1 MLIIKSYW
9 QNYNRKMQC
18 TGSVNQR
25 LTLAVFLLF
34 NDPVN
39 TRRLNSVSHGFDWP
53 FCTTIRVVRP

>member
-1 MLIIKSYW
+1 
-9 QNYNRKMQC
+9 MQC
-18 TGSVNQR
+18 TGSVKQR

-53 FCTTIRVVRP
+53 FGTTIRVVRP